1 MDALTR
7 SIANDRGAAPAKGK
21 KPRKAAVGQ
30 TEMLLPIGGK
40 RAAKACGCRG
50 SISHTT
56 IADTVDNHPPSVDE
70 SK

>member
-1 MDALTR
+1 VLHQRRAR
-7 SIANDRGAAPAKGK
+7 SHARPQSDK
-21 KPRKAAVGQ
+21 
-30 TEMLLPIGGK
+30 MLLPIGGK
-40 RAAKACGCRG
+40 RAAKACGCGG